1 MQNPNVKY
9 LKMPSG
15 FFCLFYRQSNILFF
29 RTNTSTGWSTPQILA
44 ERIGSTFSVCQ
55 YGEVCYVLYTT
66 AGGTLNI
73 ASSKDFV
80 NWEHE
85 PLNGITISSSN
96 PKFFIVPT
104 ENTLHI
110 IYHLPTEAKGIDSL
124 VYCAFRNGR
133 WETPSQIDR
142 FIPFGR
148 TIFLARRLSK
158 EHIILYYRTARNTWC
173 AREMLLSPYTLGSLT
188 PLIQTQTN
196 FVDISIVNDMERI
209 HILYITRN
217 MFRTQVIYQYK
228 QTTAVSTPRVLWED
242 TNCDNAM
249 AFLENGKIM
258 LMWTANGRPLRCISE
273 NNGATFGVVEH
284 YTGSFPSQCFKG
296 ELTNA
301 DSLECNAMETYG
313 DLSRNFNPFLLV
325 NATET
330 VQQIQA
336 LPFEQEAQPLP
347 GKQEKTAP
355 PLYYTQEPQS
365 RRFTQDAQPQGI
377 PYVQETRAQPLQFTQ
392 DTQPLRTPL
401 KQEIQPSR
409 FTQEAQAQPISF
421 GQESHSN
428 PFVEVAQAQRIPFE
442 QEIQY
447 SRFAQEPQSNPFTQ
461 ETQNKPF
468 GQEASL
474 QKMQRKST
482 SVQNSQIQQMEE
494 LTALLAQRS
503 DEITEVNARW
513 KAQISRLEGE
523 LETLRQ
529 ENKMLKQSIHAA
541 QAEKQRMASIQNIQ
555 SEPTEDKYEVLQ
567 AAENISPQP
576 HEMSLPLIE
585 SSPNQVEDT
594 EEIID

>member
-9 LKMPSG
+9 LKMPNG
-15 FFCLFYRQSNILFF
+15 YFCLFYRQSNILFF
-29 RTNTSTGWSTPQILA
+29 QSNTSTGWSTPQILA

-55 YGEVCYVLYTT
+55 FGEVCYVLYTT
-66 AGGTLNI
+66 IGGTLNI

-85 PLNGITISSSN
+85 PLNGMTINSSN
-96 PKFFIVPT
+96 LKFFIVPT
-104 ENTLHI
+104 ENALHI

-124 VYCAFRNGR
+124 VYCSFRNGR
-133 WETPSQIDR
+133 WETPTQIDR
-142 FIPFGR
+142 FIPFGK

-173 AREMLLSPYTLGSLT
+173 AREMLLTPYTLGSLT

-249 AFLENGKIM
+249 AFLENGKLM

-284 YTGSFPSQCFKG
+284 YTGSFPTQCLKG

-301 DSLECNAMETYG
+301 DALECNAMETYG

-325 NATET
+325 NASESRM
-330 VQQIQA
+330 QIQA
-336 LPFEQEAQPLP
+336 LPFEQEQPLP
-347 GKQEKTAP
+347 GKQEKKSS
-355 PLYYTQEPQS
+355 PLYYTQEPQPN
-365 RRFTQDAQPQGI
+365 RFAQDTQPQGIPFGQEMQLSQFVQDAQPQRAPVKQGAQYSHFTQE
-377 PYVQETRAQPLQFTQ
+377 PQSQPMPFGQETQPIPVEVTQ
-392 DTQPLRTPL
+392 SQRTPFE
-401 KQEIQPSR
+401 QEMQYSR
-409 FTQEAQAQPISF
+409 FTQEAQPNSF
-421 GQESHSN
+421 
-428 PFVEVAQAQRIPFE
+428 V
-442 QEIQY
+442 
-447 SRFAQEPQSNPFTQ
+447 Q
-461 ETQNKPF
+461 ETQNNPF
-468 GQEASL
+468 RQDSLL
-474 QKMQRKST
+474 QKKQKKYT
-482 SVQNSQIQQMEE
+482 SIQNSQKQQIEE

-513 KAQISRLEGE
+513 KTQISRLEAE
-523 LETLRQ
+523 LKTLRK
-529 ENKMLKQSIHAA
+529 ENEKLKQSIHAA
-541 QAEKQRMASIQNIQ
+541 QVEKKRIASVQHVPSAQ
-555 SEPTEDKYEVLQ
+555 TEVKFEKLQ
-567 AAENISPQP
+567 AAENIAAQS
-576 HEMSLPLIE
+576 HETPLPLVE
-585 SSPNQVEDT
+585 APENQMDVKT
-594 EEIID
+594 EIID

>member
-9 LKMPSG
+9 LKMPNG
-15 FFCLFYRQSNILFF
+15 YFCLFYRQGTILFL
-29 RTNTSTGWSTPQILA
+29 RTNSSTGWSTPQIIA
-44 ERIGSTFSVCQ
+44 ERIGSTFSICQ
-55 YGEVCYVLYTT
+55 FGEICYVLYTT
-66 AGGTLNI
+66 TGGILNI

-85 PLNGITISSSN
+85 PLIGMTINSNN

-110 IYHLPTEAKGIDSL
+110 IYHLPTETKGIESL

-133 WETPSQIDR
+133 WEAPTQIDR

-173 AREMLLSPYTLGSLT
+173 AREMLLTPYTLGSLT
-188 PLIQTQTN
+188 PLIQTLTN
-196 FVDISIVNDMERI
+196 FVDVSIVNDMERI

-217 MFRTQVIYQYK
+217 MFRTQVTYQYK
-228 QTTAVSTPRVLWED
+228 QTTAVSTPRILWED

-249 AFLENGKIM
+249 AFLENGKLM

-284 YTGSFPSQCFKG
+284 YTGSFPSQCLKG

-301 DSLECNAMETYG
+301 DALECNAMETYG

-325 NATET
+325 NASESR
-330 VQQIQA
+330 QQIQS

-347 GKQEKTAP
+347 EKQEKKSS

-365 RRFTQDAQPQGI
+365 RRFLQDTQQQGI
-377 PYVQETRAQPLQFTQ
+377 PFVHETQLSQFTQ
-392 DTQPLRTPL
+392 DTPAHRTPFN
-401 KQEIQPSR
+401 QDAQPSR
-409 FTQEAQAQPISF
+409 FTQEPHSQTISF
-421 GQESHSN
+421 GREAQPQ
-428 PFVEVAQAQRIPFE
+428 PFVEVAQSQQRNPFE
-442 QEIQY
+442 QEMQH
-447 SRFAQEPQSNPFTQ
+447 SRFAQEPQSNSFVQEIQNNPFAQ
-461 ETQNKPF
+461 DS
-468 GQEASL
+468 SL
-474 QKMQRKST
+474 QKMQKKST
-482 SVQNSQIQQMEE
+482 STQNSQKQQMEE

-513 KAQISRLEGE
+513 KAQVSRLEAE
-523 LETLRQ
+523 LETMRQ
-529 ENKMLKQSIHAA
+529 ENKNLKQAIHAA
-541 QAEKQRMASIQNIQ
+541 QAEKKRKAAVQ
-555 SEPTEDKYEVLQ
+555 SVHTAQTEEEFKKLQ

-576 HEMSLPLIE
+576 HETPLSLDEEPA
-585 SSPNQVEDT
+585 SQWDT
-594 EEIID
+594 NTEIID